1 MNDIMDL
8 SPRERDEL
16 LNAKPLFEF
25 TAVLTDDRIETEY
38 GSYRYGELLGEFL
51 TIDPYDYAQA
61 YFAMSNAYYEGRL
74 EDYKEAERWAE
85 ELLFQMPL
93 YRDLTDRCEELSDHR
108 RSNPYANKGIHESM
122 YVTLMLLLEYHDAL
136 TRIICNAGNNT
147 DREKMYGELLS
158 SFADIASGDCS
169 PKHYI
174 ASPDIE
180 YVIRQSDD
188 GTTQHCRKIIFHTLI
203 DLLYFDLYESIVRK
217 SFPKPCK
224 LCHRIFWEEQGM
236 SFEYCTNIAPGE
248 TVKTC
253 REIGAKTGFKTKV
266 KNNPIWKFYDRAYK
280 KFYARRTKH
289 TMTESAFA
297 LWQIKAQR
305 LRDEALQKGIGNF
318 DMEEY
323 RRKLNEV

>member
-38 GSYRYGELLGEFL
+38 GSYRYGELLGEIL

-61 YFAMSNAYYEGRL
+61 YFAMSDAYYEGRL
-74 EDYKEAERWAE
+74 EDYKEAERRAE
-85 ELLFQMPL
+85 KLLFQMPL

-122 YVTLMLLLEYHDAL
+122 HVTLMLLLEYHDAL

-158 SFADIASGDCS
+158 SFADIVSGNCS

-188 GTTQHCRKIIFHTLI
+188 GTTQHCRKIIF
-203 DLLYFDLYESIVRK
+203 S
-217 SFPKPCK
+217 K
-224 LCHRIFWEEQGM
+224 LQ
-236 SFEYCTNIAPGE
+236 
-248 TVKTC
+248 
-253 REIGAKTGFKTKV
+253 
-266 KNNPIWKFYDRAYK
+266 
-280 KFYARRTKH
+280 
-289 TMTESAFA
+289 
-297 LWQIKAQR
+297 
-305 LRDEALQKGIGNF
+305 
-318 DMEEY
+318 
-323 RRKLNEV
+323 